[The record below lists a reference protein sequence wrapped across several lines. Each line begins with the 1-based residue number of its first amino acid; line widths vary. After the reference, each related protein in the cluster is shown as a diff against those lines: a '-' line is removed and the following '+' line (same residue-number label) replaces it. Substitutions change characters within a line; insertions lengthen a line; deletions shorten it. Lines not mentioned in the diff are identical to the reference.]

1 MGIKFRY
8 YLCGII
14 YASFFAPEKLIGIL
28 TQFLAR
34 WRNFS
39 LHRATT
45 ERVQCGRK
53 KPGFLVGLSVGLVV
67 LVSIFVLHSR
77 TDSSKHTSAYAY
89 AKEQCSKLLTREILD
104 ESLTLG
110 TRFLLNNQKTAGNFT
125 YEYDWINRSY
135 TQGDNQVRQA
145 GAAWGLALIYHDKPD
160 PKVAT
165 AIEKALAFFE
175 RHSRTAKEGYRYIAY
190 PGQRWGSLGTVALVA
205 LSHIDY
211 LRAAADV
218 LSKEKRA
225 RYQKHTKQYLD
236 FIAFAQTAGGRFHRS
251 YDLENGQPYGSP
263 SSYFDGESL
272 LALTKAAKYLGR
284 DDLKPLVFSA
294 ADAGYDKNV
303 VETRRKD
310 PDSKVT
316 KGYYQW
322 SSLSYFELATSGW
335 PNTEKYGDWLIE
347 LADWMIDTHRTLER
361 TRNTAYAYE
370 GIIPAYQMAVIRGDA
385 DHAKKFGCTIEKGLE
400 KLTSW
405 QVGSSVAN
413 GFISKYPTN
422 DPLAVGG
429 VQNHRKEAPLRI
441 DVTQH
446 QMHAVIL
453 ARRHYF
459 TKKDQS

>member
-1 MGIKFRY
+1 M
-8 YLCGII
+8 
-14 YASFFAPEKLIGIL
+14 
-28 TQFLAR
+28 
-34 WRNFS
+34 
-39 LHRATT
+39 
-45 ERVQCGRK
+45 
-53 KPGFLVGLSVGLVV
+53 
-67 LVSIFVLHSR
+67 
-77 TDSSKHTSAYAY
+77 
-89 AKEQCSKLLTREILD
+89 
-104 ESLTLG
+104 
-110 TRFLLNNQKTAGNFT
+110 
-125 YEYDWINRSY
+125 
-135 TQGDNQVRQA
+135 
-145 GAAWGLALIYHDKPD
+145 
-160 PKVAT
+160 
-165 AIEKALAFFE
+165 
-175 RHSRTAKEGYRYIAY
+175 
-190 PGQRWGSLGTVALVA
+190 
-205 LSHIDY
+205 
-211 LRAAADV
+211 
-218 LSKEKRA
+218 
-225 RYQKHTKQYLD
+225 
-236 FIAFAQTAGGRFHRS
+236 
-251 YDLENGQPYGSP
+251 
-263 SSYFDGESL
+263 
-272 LALTKAAKYLGR
+272 
-284 DDLKPLVFSA
+284 FSA

-413 GFISKYPTN
+413 GFISKHPTN